1 MPGAMVLCNWDV
13 EHGACAMLHHTLS
26 GLACRLAM
34 LDSDDTYDWMPAEF
48 IRNNLGRT
56 HLDYPLRN
64 RREQSA

>member
-1 MPGAMVLCNWDV
+1 M
-13 EHGACAMLHHTLS
+13 HS
-26 GLACRLAM
+26 GHWLEMRLNGRFN
-34 LDSDDTYDWMPAEF
+34 LVDSDDTNDWMPAEF